1 MEPLSLLFAN
11 ELKKTY
17 LYRFTLLFVGLV
29 TTLLVVLECRK
40 FHFIK
45 KKVTGLPIH
54 DNRDNIHQFLASHPK
69 EEVEYRVF
77 SQRCGRVVESF
88 LNIGSV
94 HTYRQ
99 VYLLYVL

>member
-1 MEPLSLLFAN
+1 MQKIS
-11 ELKKTY
+11 
-17 LYRFTLLFVGLV
+17 
-29 TTLLVVLECRK
+29 
-40 FHFIK
+40 FHL

-94 HTYRQ
+94 PIGKSTYCTCYSSCSRCCENC
-99 VYLLYVL
+99 